1 MFIAALFVIMVFN
14 TGILKEINMQA
25 YEQGSTQKTWNLN
38 MCLYIHV
45 HSTIV
50 HITQTVNA
58 NTEEWRDM

>member
-1 MFIAALFVIMVFN
+1 MFIAALFEIMVFS
-14 TGILKEINMQA
+14 TRILKEINMQA
-25 YEQGSTQKTWNLN
+25 YEQGTTQKTWNLN